1 MPGAPSLVGQVVSHY
16 RILEK
21 LGGGGMGVVYN
32 AEDNDLRRFVA
43 LKFLPDD
50 LVRDP
55 LALTRFQREAQ
66 AASALNHPN
75 ICTIYEVGLQ
85 DDRPFLV
92 MEFLDG
98 ETLKRLITGRP
109 MEIERL
115 LSIAVEMADALDAAH
130 SKSIIHRD
138 IKPANVFVTRRGHA
152 KILDFGL
159 AKISAWPSSSAESET
174 ITDDP
179 REQYHLT
186 SPGSTLG
193 TVAYMSPEQVR
204 AKELDTRTDLF
215 SLGAVLYEMATGNL
229 AFNGESPGVIFEAIL
244 NRAPTPACQIN
255 PQLPLELERIINKAL
270 EKDRTLRYQHASE
283 MHADLRRLQRDADSE
298 RITTTPSS
306 SSMQRADRATFQ
318 EMVGRHKRSIL
329 GITLALVAGAVGGYV
344 VTHRTKHPSSANMP
358 ATTMGRRRAVAVL
371 GFKNLSEKPEY
382 SWLSTALSEMLTT
395 ELGQGD
401 QLRIVPGESVAQM
414 KLSLSLPDEDSFS
427 RDTLNRIRQNL
438 GTDDVVLGSYVP
450 LGDGLIRV
458 DLHMQDTTAGET
470 VASVSEKG
478 KESEI
483 DDVVS
488 RAGTALRAK
497 LGIDALSESQS
508 AMVRASLPSNPEA
521 ARLYSEGLQK
531 LRLHDALAARDLL
544 TKAATLDPNYAP
556 THSALS
562 EAWAFLGYEERA
574 KEEAKRALALSAQF
588 SREDRLLIEARA
600 HERLGEKVQA
610 IESYRELWAMFPD
623 RLDYG
628 LRFAMALANGGR
640 LDDAKATIASLQ
652 SLPASDAEAARL
664 DLAESNISGI
674 AGDFKTEQVAASR
687 AAGRTRSSG
696 AVLLEAEAMVTE
708 ANARLRMGQS
718 DEAIQ
723 LCNQARQ
730 LYASRGYRSGIARTL
745 LIIGD
750 LYFDQGHYEEAR
762 KLFEQVSA
770 IFQET
775 GAQGR
780 MRDVYERIG
789 NVLYQEGKASEAE
802 DYYNRSL
809 RLDREFNNPLGL
821 PSDYGNIANTMDDLG
836 DLKGALKMQQLALA
850 AFNEV
855 GDRRGA
861 SETLNNIGNLFVE
874 MGRFDEAKDQ
884 YAQALSIAQ
893 ETSYRRGQ
901 PYPIAG
907 LGDAFLAQG
916 DLPGATKQYEEA
928 LAMCKEMDDEDLA
941 AAIHL
946 SMSHI
951 ALIEK
956 RFSEGE
962 ALARQAA
969 AIYEKSNSSGNNA
982 SAHAM
987 LARNLLGAGD
997 LKGADEEATRA
1008 LSLARESAGQ
1018 PPHFD
1023 AVLAKA
1029 RAEAA
1034 SGDAAMARQEL
1045 ESILATARKFGYR
1058 SYEYQSR
1065 LALAELEWKSGS
1077 ASAHAHLMALE
1088 KDARAKGLLLVA
1100 NEVHALVDA
1109 KGN

>member
-1 MPGAPSLVGQVVSHY
+1 MPGAPSLVGQTISHY

-21 LGGGGMGVVYN
+21 LGGGGMGIVYK
-32 AEDNDLRRFVA
+32 AEDTDLRRFVA

-98 ETLKRLITGRP
+98 ETLKRLIAGRA
-109 MEIERL
+109 METERL

-130 SKSIIHRD
+130 SKNIIHRD
-138 IKPANVFVTRRGHA
+138 IKPANVFVTKRGHA

-159 AKISAWPSSSAESET
+159 AKISAWPSGSPESET

-215 SLGAVLYEMATGNL
+215 SLGAVLYEMATGKL

-244 NRAPTPACQIN
+244 NRTPAPACQLN
-255 PQLPLELERIINKAL
+255 PQLPIELERIINKAL

-283 MHADLRRLQRDADSE
+283 MHADLRRLQRDTDSE
-298 RITTTPSS
+298 RITTAPSS
-306 SSMQRADRATFQ
+306 ASMQKAKSASFQ
-318 EMVGRHKRSIL
+318 HTVGRHKRSIL

-344 VTHRTKHPSSANMP
+344 LTHRTKYPSSATTP
-358 ATTMGRRRAVAVL
+358 AATGRRRAVAVL

-401 QLRIVPGESVAQM
+401 QLRTIPGESVAQM

-458 DLHMQDTTAGET
+458 DLHMQDTAAGET

-562 EAWAFLGYEERA
+562 EAWASLGYDERA

-588 SREDRLLIEARA
+588 SREDRLLIEGRA
-600 HERLGEKVQA
+600 HERLGEKAEA
-610 IESYRELWAMFPD
+610 IESYRQLWAAFPD
-623 RLDYG
+623 RVDYG
-628 LRFAMALANGGR
+628 LRLATALANGGH
-640 LDDAKATIASLQ
+640 LDDSKATIASLQ
-652 SLPASDAEAARL
+652 NLPASDVEAARL

-674 AGDFKTEQVAASR
+674 AGDFKTEQVAAARAVGRSR
-687 AAGRTRSSG
+687 VSG

-723 LCNQARQ
+723 LCNQASQ

-745 LIIGD
+745 LITGD

-762 KLFEQVSA
+762 KFFDQVAA

-780 MRDVYERIG
+780 MRDIYERIG
-789 NVLYQEGKASEAE
+789 NVLYQEGKASDAE
-802 DYYNRSL
+802 DYYNRAL

-821 PSDYGNIANTMDDLG
+821 SSDYGNIANVMDDLG

-884 YAQALSIAQ
+884 YAQALTIAK

-901 PYPIAG
+901 PYPISG
-907 LGDAFLAQG
+907 IGDAFLAQG
-916 DLPGATKQYEEA
+916 DLPGATRQYEEA
-928 LAMCKEMDDEDLA
+928 LAMCKEMNDDDLA
-941 AAIHL
+941 AGIQL

-969 AIYEKSNSSGNNA
+969 AIYEKSNSSGNSA

-987 LARNLLGAGD
+987 LARILLGAGN
-997 LKGADEEATRA
+997 LKGAQEEAGRA
-1008 LSLARESAGQ
+1008 LSLSRESAGQ
-1018 PPHFD
+1018 APHFD

-1029 RAEAA
+1029 RVEAA
-1034 SGDAAMARQEL
+1034 TGDTAMARQEL
-1045 ESILATARKFGYR
+1045 ESILATTLKFGYR
-1058 SYEYQSR
+1058 SYEYQTR
-1065 LALAELEWKSGS
+1065 LALTELEWKSGV
-1077 ASAHAHLMALE
+1077 ASTCAHLAALE

-1100 NEVHALVDA
+1100 NEARALLET
-1109 KGN
+1109 KEK

>member
-21 LGGGGMGVVYN
+21 LGGGGMGVVYK

-85 DDRPFLV
+85 DERPFLV

-98 ETLKRLITGRP
+98 ETLKRLIAGRP

-159 AKISAWPSSSAESET
+159 AKISAWPCSSAESET

-215 SLGAVLYEMATGNL
+215 SLGAVLYEMATGKL

-244 NRAPTPACQIN
+244 NRAPTPACQLN

-298 RITTTPSS
+298 RITTPPSS
-306 SSMQRADRATFQ
+306 SSMQRAKQATFQ
-318 EMVGRHKRSIL
+318 EAVGRHKGSIL
-329 GITLALVAGAVGGYV
+329 GITLAVVAGAVSGYV
-344 VTHRTKHPSSANMP
+344 LTHRTKHPSP
-358 ATTMGRRRAVAVL
+358 ATMQATTGRRRAVAVL

-401 QLRIVPGESVAQM
+401 QLRTIPGESVAQM

-483 DDVVS
+483 DEVVS

-521 ARLYSEGLQK
+521 ARLYSEGLLK
-531 LRLHDALAARDLL
+531 LRLHDALAAHDLL

-562 EAWAFLGYEERA
+562 EAWALLGYEESA

-628 LRFAMALANGGR
+628 LRFAMALANGGH

-652 SLPASDAEAARL
+652 SLPASAAEAARL

-674 AGDFKTEQVAASR
+674 AGDFKTEQVAAARAVERSR
-687 AAGRTRSSG
+687 ASG

-745 LIIGD
+745 LITAD

-809 RLDREFNNPLGL
+809 RLDREFNNPLGV

-893 ETSYRRGQ
+893 QTSYRRGQ
-901 PYPIAG
+901 PYPISG
-907 LGDAFLAQG
+907 MGDAFLAQG

-928 LAMCKEMDDEDLA
+928 LAMCQEMDDEDLA
-941 AAIHL
+941 AGIHL
-946 SMSHI
+946 SMSYI

-987 LARNLLGAGD
+987 LARNLLGAED
-997 LKGADEEATRA
+997 LKGADDEATRA

-1018 PPHFD
+1018 PPHFE

-1029 RAEAA
+1029 RVEVAA
-1034 SGDAAMARQEL
+1034 GDTATARQEL
-1045 ESILATARKFGYR
+1045 DSILATARKFGYR

-1065 LALAELEWKSGS
+1065 LALAELEWKSGA
-1077 ASAHAHLMALE
+1077 ASARAHLQALE
-1088 KDARAKGLLLVA
+1088 TDARTKGMLLVA
-1100 NEVHALVDA
+1100 NEARALLET
-1109 KGN
+1109 KEK